1 MSLRS
6 YSLAVLQA
14 APRLSPLRFAGFVFL
29 AAAAGCAPA
38 SSSETTPNT
47 GVGAEP
53 ELAFC
58 RQSLTSSSTAEIAL
72 RTTQNLGNARV
83 GDRSGRELHV
93 RVHPDGD
100 HVVFTRQT
108 TAGNATTGELY
119 VSTRSGLAAEM
130 RITNSAGFD
139 ETPCWSPNGAVVL
152 FATARAGD
160 SRLWTCAM
168 DGQNPQPFLAAD
180 PGIEDREPDWS
191 HTTDRVVFVRRQGG
205 QSRLQL
211 AFGDGTGLLP
221 FGTQRPSPTADLGLR
236 EPCFSPDG
244 SKIAFVELLA
254 SGISRLWNIDIATG
268 VETLL
273 FDPQGEVRMPRY
285 SPRGDRMLCAIA
297 QPLQG
302 RQGLRLSMLAA
313 DGTNPQLVEPGEQWA
328 CYGADAFPTIA
339 IAPTTAS
346 TDVVSLSAIEVQ
358 LSAGV
363 VTQGSKNQLGAAD
376 NQFLILAS
384 ETFEGREI
392 AGINCKATLPVGSVN
407 EIVAIRARIVAKLSR
422 SDADSTLRTSY
433 YNPVAERFDTVAELD
448 GPGVG
453 VRTLTFASQSLAH
466 VTLERQVRVT
476 AIGDWSAG
484 ARAELAVDEVRIE
497 VVRLPLAVR

>member
-1 MSLRS
+1 
-6 YSLAVLQA
+6 VLQN
-14 APRLSPLRFAGFVFL
+14 APRLPRLRSTAL
-29 AAAAGCAPA
+29 AALTVAAAGCAPVA
-38 SSSETTPNT
+38 SSDTTPND
-47 GVGAEP
+47 GAGQAP
-53 ELAFC
+53 QLAFC
-58 RQSLTSSSTAEIAL
+58 RQSLSTSSTAEIAL
-72 RTTQNLGNARV
+72 RTAQNLGTSRV
-83 GDRSGRELHV
+83 ADRSGRELHV
-93 RVHPDGD
+93 RAHPDGD

-108 TAGNATTGELY
+108 TAGNASTGDLY
-119 VSTRSGLAAEM
+119 VSSRSGLSAET
-130 RITNSAGFD
+130 RITNSTGFD

-191 HTTDRVVFVRRQGG
+191 RTTDRIVFVRRQGG
-205 QSRLQL
+205 QSRMHLV
-211 AFGDGTGLLP
+211 FGDGTGLVP
-221 FGTQRPSPTADLGLR
+221 FGTQRPSAHSELGLR

-244 SKIAFVELLA
+244 SKVAFVEILA
-254 SGISRLWNIDIATG
+254 SGISRLWSIDLVTE
-268 VETLL
+268 VESLL

-285 SPRGDRMLCAIA
+285 APLGDRLLCAIA

-302 RQGLRLSMLAA
+302 RQGLRLSMLDAG
-313 DGTNPQLVEPGEQWA
+313 GTNPQLVEPGEQWA
-328 CYGADAFPTIA
+328 CYGVDAFPTMPQ
-339 IAPTTAS
+339 APVPAATEA
-346 TDVVSLSAIEVQ
+346 VALSAIEVQ

-392 AGINCKATLPVGSVN
+392 AGINCKASLPVGSVN

-422 SDADSTLRTSY
+422 SDAESTLRTSY
-433 YNPVAERFDTVAELD
+433 YNPVAERFDTVAEID
-448 GPGVG
+448 GPGVNS
-453 VRTLTFASQSLAH
+453 RTLTFTSQSLAH